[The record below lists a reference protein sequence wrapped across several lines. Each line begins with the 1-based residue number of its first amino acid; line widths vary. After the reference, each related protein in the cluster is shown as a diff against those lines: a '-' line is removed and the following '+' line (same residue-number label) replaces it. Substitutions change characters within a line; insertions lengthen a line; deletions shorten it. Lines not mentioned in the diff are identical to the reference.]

1 MVRFVLK
8 EKPTLTVIWTQNLDM
23 AKKWLWHDQKKTIV
37 LTEIVAQRAES

>member
-8 EKPTLTVIWTQNLDM
+8 EKPALAVIWTQNLEM
-23 AKKWLWHDQKKTIV
+23 AKSGCGMTQNTII